1 MSFRTYDFN
10 YTNANCGV
18 LTFFKVK
25 IFKVDS
31 IKGKTKIQIFI

>member
-10 YTNANCGV
+10 LINASCRV

-25 IFKVDS
+25 IFKVEF
-31 IKGKTKIQIFI
+31 IKDKTKIQIFI